1 VKQKVKRYENVEIQ
15 FVQKTF
21 EGTRIQMKPEEHPS
35 ENLESKTT
43 KPQEQIQSQAAPL
56 SQKARDSISNRLQT
70 TWDRYIDA
78 INRFVALNISVIVG
92 VAAVVSFLP
101 KLRGKGDAPIPLE
114 HKGYL
119 FWGLVLLVFSLM
131 LEVALRIWAQQFM
144 EYEVLQPRE
153 DMDKYFGDRI
163 HYTISYRLKNYGWQ
177 FSLVRRVTI
186 FAPLV
191 FLAGLILS
199 LVFLY
204 RNFW

>member
-1 VKQKVKRYENVEIQ
+1 
-15 FVQKTF
+15 
-21 EGTRIQMKPEEHPS
+21 MKPEEQLS
-35 ENLESKTT
+35 ENLESKIT
-43 KPQEQIQSQAAPL
+43 KPQEQIESQSAPL
-56 SQKARDSISNRLQT
+56 SPEERDSISKRIQK

-78 INRFVALNISVIVG
+78 IHRFIALNISVIVG

-101 KLRGKGDAPIPLE
+101 KLRGKGDVPIPLE

-144 EYEVLQPRE
+144 EYEVLQPKE
-153 DMDKYFGDRI
+153 DMDKYFGNRI

-177 FSLVRRVTI
+177 FWLVRRVTI
-186 FAPLV
+186 FAPIV
-191 FLAGLILS
+191 FLGGLILS